1 MAQLELLLLQFTK
14 QNMYAFFLCLLSS
27 SRSLRVTWESPHTSK
42 TVGGVP
48 IHLWLLHIASCS
60 FSRQSTQR
68 TWTSWTDTPW
78 IYQFC
83 EETDWKIHW
92 LACNKSQESVLE
104 IRPKKGTLLEFF
116 GQTRCLPRQPQT
128 GWAVSWETPRSPAR
142 STTHPQAR
150 PWSSQRAGN
159 SLNRYIEQA
168 FFNVTWE
175 GGRGQVLRDVE
186 FFPWVL
192 WKILFHFPKILK
204 ILTI

>member
-14 QNMYAFFLCLLSS
+14 QNMYAFFLCLLSSS

-104 IRPKKGTLLEFF
+104 IRPKKGDTSLKKGQFF
-116 GQTRCLPRQPQT
+116 NRQDACRGCHRP
-128 GWAVSWETPRSPAR
+128 GERSPEK
-142 STTHPQAR
+142 R
-150 PWSSQRAGN
+150 PDLRPDQQHTLKPGPGQVR
-159 SLNRYIEQA
+159 EQA
-168 FFNVTWE
+168 THWT
-175 GGRGQVLRDVE
+175 G
-186 FFPWVL
+186 
-192 WKILFHFPKILK
+192 
-204 ILTI
+204 T